1 MKQKELLNYRMLML
15 QRADSAND
23 LFLERQNILGDV
35 DALLYS
41 TDKEWPIIAIPGEDL
56 KIMKKVKGY
65 FLQKM
70 TTKVRC
76 QTEITDCIPHFS
88 LLYFSSYL
96 IYNYSMLKNYSNFIL
111 KDILHPF
118 IGQVV

>member
-41 TDKEWPIIAIPGEDL
+41 SGK
-56 KIMKKVKGY
+56 
-65 FLQKM
+65 
-70 TTKVRC
+70 
-76 QTEITDCIPHFS
+76 
-88 LLYFSSYL
+88 
-96 IYNYSMLKNYSNFIL
+96 
-111 KDILHPF
+111 
-118 IGQVV
+118 